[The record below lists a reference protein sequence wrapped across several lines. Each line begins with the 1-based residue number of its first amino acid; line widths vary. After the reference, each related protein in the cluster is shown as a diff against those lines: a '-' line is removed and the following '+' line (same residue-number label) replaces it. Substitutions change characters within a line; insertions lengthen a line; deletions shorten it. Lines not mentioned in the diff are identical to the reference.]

1 MTEQNKAEQLY
12 KQFTF
17 KTANEDVNKM
27 LEDVAFFSCKIFINE
42 MIKNCSKKKLIY
54 WQNVNKHLLEYY
66 TNKVLNVRVADTK
79 EDN

>member
-1 MTEQNKAEQLY
+1 MTEKNKAEQLY

-17 KTANEDVNKM
+17 QTANEDVNKM

-66 TNKVLNVRVADTK
+66 TNKVLNVRISNTK

>member
-17 KTANEDVNKM
+17 ETSNQEVNKM
-27 LEDVAFFSCKIFINE
+27 LEDVAFFSCKILINE
-42 MIKNCSKKKLIY
+42 MLQNCSKKKLIY
-54 WQNVNKHLLEYY
+54 WQNVNKFLLEYY
-66 TNKVLNVRVADTK
+66 TNKVLNVRIPNTK

>member
-17 KTANEDVNKM
+17 ETSNQDVNKM
-27 LEDVAFFSCKIFINE
+27 LEDVAFFSCKILINE
-42 MIKNCSKKKLIY
+42 MLQNCSKKKLIY
-54 WQNVNKHLLEYY
+54 WQNVNKFLLEYY
-66 TNKVLNVRVADTK
+66 TNKVLNVRIPNTK

>member
-17 KTANEDVNKM
+17 QTANDDVNKM
-27 LEDVAFFSCKIFINE
+27 LEDVAFFSCKILINE

>member
-17 KTANEDVNKM
+17 QTANEDVNKM

-54 WQNVNKHLLEYY
+54 WQNVNKYLLEYY